1 MPSYETSLILKQLE
15 EIKKENNELKQE
27 LITIKETQDQ
37 VKNVLIQMGKVFE
50 DIINKVEAKIKNGAI
65 H

>member
-1 MPSYETSLILKQLE
+1 MPSYEASLILEQLK

-50 DIINKVEAKIKNGAI
+50 DIINKVEAKIKNGTI